1 MDQQLTTAVEG
12 LEIWRKN
19 RNHMLNNNELVLAV
33 TKGQLEVTPENNP
46 PSVSQETDNVNKEV
60 QPNLKG
66 VILITESTISR

>member
-1 MDQQLTTAVEG
+1 
-12 LEIWRKN
+12 
-19 RNHMLNNNELVLAV
+19 MLNNNELVLAV

-46 PSVSQETDNVNKEV
+46 PSESQETDNVNKEV